1 MPYYRGALG
10 TQRICVLPVSH
21 DRHGNKS
28 FLGPVT
34 QVSVASSQLC
44 CFPCTDPICWG
55 PDGFHGSRFS
65 PYLLHIPSP
74 PVTLL
79 QKTSPEEPC
88 HLSEI
93 PINCHTLC
101 LSAVMLWHR
110 GRQTRCSL
118 QEQRPHETRKEE
130 AILGRLGIKMQHS
143 PSSGNK
149 FGRHHHM
156 LASGYLLPPM
166 DLMHSLGHALP
177 STQSQQAP
185 EWLSQVCWGHRCHH
199 I

>member
-1 MPYYRGALG
+1 M
-10 TQRICVLPVSH
+10 SH

-28 FLGPVT
+28 SHSPVT
-34 QVSVASSQLC
+34 QVSVASSELS
-44 CFPCTDPICWG
+44 CFPCTGPICWG
-55 PDGFHGSRFS
+55 PMGHGCHGSQFS
-65 PYLLHIPSP
+65 PCLLPIPSP
-74 PVTLL
+74 LVTLL

-93 PINCHTLC
+93 PITATLCC
-101 LSAVMLWHR
+101 LSAVMLWHV

-118 QEQRPHETRKEE
+118 QEERPHETRKEE

-156 LASGYLLPPM
+156 LYCKPDLRVPASP
-166 DLMHSLGHALP
+166 
-177 STQSQQAP
+177 
-185 EWLSQVCWGHRCHH
+185 
-199 I
+199 